1 MRRFS
6 TFLMSMLA
14 VGFLP
19 AMAVA
24 QPSISSL
31 TPAAIPPGKATEVTI
46 HGAKLE
52 RPLQVWTSFPAEVEL
67 VAPANEEEAKKV
79 DAVRCKITPAAGVA
93 VGVAGIAVE
102 ISQPSR
108 ESTSLPSMTCQS
120 SAIAVTTTQRKK
132 PSLWSYRR
140 E

>member
-1 MRRFS
+1 MDPPAVEGIPAMRRFP

-19 AMAVA
+19 AVAVA

-93 VGVAGIAVE
+93 VGVAGIAVGN
-102 ISQPSR
+102 
-108 ESTSLPSMTCQS
+108 
-120 SAIAVTTTQRKK
+120 K
-132 PSLWSYRR
+132 
-140 E
+140 